1 LKLVIATAN
10 QGKLKEIKLLVNN
23 SFKNSIE
30 VLSLN
35 NYPDLPDIIEDGKT
49 FKENAVKKAKIVATA
64 TGCVAL
70 ADDSG
75 LEVDYLKGAPG
86 VHSARF
92 AGKTQ
97 NDQANIEKL
106 LRLMEGVPME
116 RRTARFRCV
125 IAIATPK
132 EQLFTAEG
140 TCYGFISLMPR
151 GKKGFGYDPVF
162 YVPRYNKTFAELDLE
177 VKNKISHRARALA
190 KAIDILKEIK
200 TKSLLYI

>member
-1 LKLVIATAN
+1 MKLVIATAN
-10 QGKLKEIKLLVNN
+10 QGKLKEIKLLINN

-30 VLSLN
+30 VLSLS
-35 NYPDLPDIIEDGKT
+35 NYPNLPDITEDGKT

-64 TGCVAL
+64 TGFVTL

-86 VHSARF
+86 VFSARF
-92 AGKTQ
+92 ADKAQ

-125 IAIATPK
+125 IAIATPG

-140 TCYGFISLMPR
+140 TCHGFIGLMPR

-162 YVPRYNKTFAELDLE
+162 YVPRHNKTFAELDLE

-190 KAIDILKEIK
+190 KAIDILKKIK
-200 TKSLLYI
+200 AKSL

>member
-1 LKLVIATAN
+1 MKLVIATAN
-10 QGKLKEIKLLVNN
+10 QGKLKEIKLLINS

-30 VLSLN
+30 VLSLSD
-35 NYPDLPDIIEDGKT
+35 YPDLPDIIEDGKT
-49 FKENAVKKAKIVATA
+49 FKENAAKKAKFVAAA
-64 TGCVAL
+64 TGCIAL

-92 AGKTQ
+92 AGKAQ

-106 LRLMEGVPME
+106 LRLMEGVTME

-132 EQLFTAEG
+132 QQLFTAEG
-140 TCYGFISLMPR
+140 TCTGFISLMPR

-177 VKNKISHRARALA
+177 IKNKISHRARALV
-190 KAIDILKEIK
+190 KAINILKEIK
-200 TKSLLYI
+200 AKFP

>member
-1 LKLVIATAN
+1 MKLVIATAN
-10 QGKLKEIKLLVNN
+10 QGKLKEIKLLINS

-30 VLSLN
+30 VLSLS
-35 NYPDLPDIIEDGKT
+35 NYPDLPDVIEDGKT
-49 FKENAVKKAKIVATA
+49 FKENAAKKAKIVAAA
-64 TGCVAL
+64 TGCIAL

-92 AGKTQ
+92 AGKAQ

-106 LRLMEGVPME
+106 LRLMEGVTME

-132 EQLFTAEG
+132 QQLFTAEG
-140 TCYGFISLMPR
+140 TCTGFISLMPR

-177 VKNKISHRARALA
+177 IKNKISHRARALV
-190 KAIDILKEIK
+190 KAINILKEIK
-200 TKSLLYI
+200 AKFP

>member
-10 QGKLKEIKLLVNN
+10 QGKLKEIKLLIN
-23 SFKNSIE
+23 SSFKNKNSIE
-30 VLSLN
+30 VLSLSD
-35 NYPDLPDIIEDGKT
+35 YPDLPDIIEDGKT
-49 FKENAVKKAKIVATA
+49 FKENAAKKAKFVAAA
-64 TGCVAL
+64 TGCIAL

-92 AGKTQ
+92 AGKAQ

-116 RRTARFRCV
+116 RRTACFRCV
-125 IAIATPK
+125 IAIVTPK

-140 TCYGFISLMPR
+140 TCHGFICLIPR
-151 GKKGFGYDPVF
+151 GKKGFGYDPIF
-162 YVPRYNKTFAELDLE
+162 YVPRHNKTFAELELE
-177 VKNKISHRARALA
+177 VKNKISHRARALT

-200 TKSLLYI
+200 